1 MDESVS
7 GEPLDATRF
16 GAARWLSVHDDL
28 LRGLTHSLSNRIGTI
43 SAAAYLAEQQ
53 PSSLGTTA
61 VTLRAE
67 SERLE
72 GLLQLFRLLPRRIDS
87 VAEPVIPSDVVAQAI
102 AVQAHHPELK
112 ELPVELVLEGDVQPA
127 YAEPGALAL
136 AIVVALGTALRAVG
150 GAGRVQL
157 VISSTTDVVLLTTRA
172 VPDDGRVPRIDALAE
187 HDVAAINWLLGAF
200 GGSGAYR
207 DDGAA
212 VLVPTLQAARRQQRR

>member
-1 MDESVS
+1 M
-7 GEPLDATRF
+7 
-16 GAARWLSVHDDL
+16 
-28 LRGLTHSLSNRIGTI
+28 
-43 SAAAYLAEQQ
+43 
-53 PSSLGTTA
+53 
-61 VTLRAE
+61 
-67 SERLE
+67 
-72 GLLQLFRLLPRRIDS
+72 
-87 VAEPVIPSDVVAQAI
+87 
-102 AVQAHHPELK
+102 
-112 ELPVELVLEGDVQPA
+112 QPA

-172 VPDDGRVPRIDALAE
+172 VPDDGRVPRIDALAVE
-187 HDVAAINWLLGAF
+187 HDVAAINWLLAAF